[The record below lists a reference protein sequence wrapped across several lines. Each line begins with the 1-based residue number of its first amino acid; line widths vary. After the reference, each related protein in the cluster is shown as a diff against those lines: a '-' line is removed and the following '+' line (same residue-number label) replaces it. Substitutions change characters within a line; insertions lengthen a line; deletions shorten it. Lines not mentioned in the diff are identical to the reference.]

1 MNTKAQISDIDLTPD
16 VDLTESRLDILPYK
30 GIMDCNSPHVGG
42 VLNNVYKKEIPKG
55 DGRKLVCVHNGDV
68 WSVKQNSD
76 YFDLYKGNTVKASF
90 LAFTVTKNNKGK
102 EVSFYSAAYP
112 FSVDTTLVTIKI
124 LSSQLFVSANGKI
137 KKITLP
143 SWSYAFHICY
153 GTYNNEYCLIVVFAP
168 SEFIETSKA
177 QFVQAYIPLTPGSSS
192 NYAID
197 TDPQTIYYY
206 KNSDKEYNAST
217 VSRADLNLCKWCQY
231 AGTELKVET
240 PDPTGL
246 PLNSIECPPVNYNVL
261 TDGTYNH
268 RGERSGSL
276 VLYNKQPFA
285 LSGGQSIV
293 SYEVDF
299 LVSNVYLSS
308 NSLTAGALIIKDNNF
323 IIYEYGYNYSWDE
336 NFISAKNGLITTK
349 FVLTNAY
356 DLKKEKAIRTSLAY
370 FDEMLFKY
378 EKTGTEK
385 INDFTLMNVATG
397 YNEQVQVMGEE
408 RSIVP
413 ILPETQI
420 YWPSNLNI
428 SYENV
433 VWFNEEYL
441 PSINVYV
448 AKVSE
453 GAAKYY
459 STLYF
464 NSAGVF
470 ANSVIQSNYVG
481 YLYPVQADGNT
492 LLPVAL
498 NEEIS
503 FLQNNQAL
511 VTSGDT
517 KYLAAHD
524 SYKNII
530 FAYYLYN
537 QGQLDNLFL
546 IQTGFYGIN
555 GDYIYPITIINEVMS
570 VGDAILWVGDLKYLG
585 AFPLMAL
592 FWSELDK
599 SIYVFTGDNNLK
611 KLKEAYRI
619 NTIGAIYCDPARL
632 TMFIS
637 TDIGLIVLYQEQVF
651 LLDYPLIESSEKIYY
666 DNEKYVVGDNLLS
679 FSFFAGSESQAIKIK
694 TEFYGESRM
703 IKSVNDCVFV
713 RITKNDSI
721 TSGTVKIKAYTLTEK
736 TSESTE
742 QIYSISEKNF
752 DTSGQCLLQ
761 YQPQFQ
767 TGVGFAAE
775 LESDFPI
782 AYMGISHQPEAI
794 QQAPKGKQNVIATPV
809 SKPNSSTFKFE

>member
-42 VLNNVYKKEIPKG
+42 VLNNVYKKKINTGTKE
-55 DGRKLVCVHNGDV
+55 LVCVHDGDV
-68 WSVKQNSD
+68 WSVLKNGD
-76 YFDLYKGNTVKASF
+76 YFNLYKGDTQKAQF
-90 LAFTVTKNNKGK
+90 LSYSVTKINNGK
-102 EVSFYSAAYP
+102 KVSFYSPANPYE
-112 FSVDTTLVTIKI
+112 VDSKVVTLEI
-124 LSSQLFVSANGKI
+124 LSSKLVVSANGQRKNI
-137 KKITLP
+137 NFP
-143 SWSYAFHICY
+143 SWAYAFHICY

-168 SEFIETSKA
+168 SEFIETSNA

-192 NYAID
+192 NYPID
-197 TDPQTIYYY
+197 TNPQTIYYY
-206 KNSDKEYNAST
+206 KNRDDDYNAST

-231 AGTELKVET
+231 VGAELKVET

-268 RGERSGSL
+268 RGERSGAL
-276 VLYNKQPFA
+276 ILYNKQPFA
-285 LSGGQSIV
+285 ALLGQDILT
-293 SYEVDF
+293 YEVDF
-299 LVSNVYLSS
+299 LVNNQILTSS
-308 NSLTAGALIIKDNNF
+308 DIMNGGPLIVKDNNF
-323 IIYEYGYNYSWDE
+323 ITYEDKYIDSWSQY
-336 NFISAKNGLITTK
+336 FISAKNGLITTK
-349 FVLTNAY
+349 LVLNNAY
-356 DLKKEKAIRTSLAY
+356 DLENEKLIHSSLAY
-370 FDEMLFKY
+370 FDEILFIYK
-378 EKTGTEK
+378 KTGTET

-397 YNEQVQVMGEE
+397 YNEQVQSIGGS
-408 RSIVP
+408 RSICP

-420 YWPSNLNI
+420 YWPSNLNV
-428 SYENV
+428 SYENKS
-433 VWFNEEYL
+433 WYEEEYL
-441 PSINVYV
+441 PFINLYV

-453 GAAKYY
+453 GAAKYF
-459 STLYF
+459 STLIF
-464 NSAGVF
+464 NSNGVF
-470 ANSVIQSNYVG
+470 TNSVIKSNYVG

-492 LLPVAL
+492 LLPIAL
-498 NEEIS
+498 SEEITI
-503 FLQNNQAL
+503 LQNNQAL

-555 GDYIYPITIINEVMS
+555 GDYIYPITITNEVMS
-570 VGDAILWVGDLKYLG
+570 VGDAILWVGDLKFLG

-592 FWSELDK
+592 FWSKLDK
-599 SIYVFTGDNNLK
+599 SIYIFTGDNNLK

-619 NTIGAIYCDPARL
+619 NTVGAIYCDPARL

-651 LLDYPLIESSEKIYY
+651 LLDYPLIESNEKIYY

-679 FSFFAGSESQAIKIK
+679 FSPFENAESQAIRIK

-713 RITKNDSI
+713 RITKNGSL

-736 TSESTE
+736 TSESVE

-767 TGVGFAAE
+767 TGVGFAVE
-775 LESDFPI
+775 LESDFPV

-794 QQAPKGKQNVIATPV
+794 QQAPKGKQNVIATPI

>member
-30 GIMDCNSPHVGG
+30 GIMDCNSPQVGG
-42 VLNNVYKKEIPKG
+42 VLNNVYKKKITLEEG
-55 DGRKLVCVHNGDV
+55 YELVCVHNGDV
-68 WSVKQNSD
+68 WSVHNGGEVFELHKNNMVKNFFSP
-76 YFDLYKGNTVKASF
+76 YYYKP
-90 LAFTVTKNNKGK
+90 LNKGK
-102 EVSFYSAAYP
+102 GAQFYDP
-112 FSVDTTLVTIKI
+112 KNGELIRLII
-124 LSSQLFVSANGKI
+124 LTNQLFVSANGQSKYI
-137 KKITLP
+137 DFP
-143 SWSYAFHICY
+143 SWPYAFHVCF
-153 GTYNNEYCLIVVFAP
+153 GTYNNEYCLIVVFSPA
-168 SEFIETSKA
+168 EFIETSNA
-177 QFVQAYIPLTPGSSS
+177 QFIQAYIPLTPGSSS
-192 NYAID
+192 VYSVD
-197 TDPQTIYYY
+197 TNPQTIYYA
-206 KNSDKEYNAST
+206 NRLNNKEAKS

-231 AGTELKVET
+231 TGTELNVET

-285 LSGGQSIV
+285 IAYEDIFT
-293 SYEVDF
+293 YEVDSVV
-299 LVSNVYLSS
+299 LDSEEGIALYL
-308 NSLTAGALIIKDNNF
+308 KDDNF
-323 IIYEYGYNYSWDE
+323 YVFTYTKASSWDE
-336 NFISAKNGLITTK
+336 IFISAKNGLITTRLAG
-349 FVLTNAY
+349 VNAY
-356 DLKKEKAIRTSLAY
+356 DLENEKWIIASHAY
-370 FDEMLFKY
+370 FDEILFKY
-378 EKTGTEK
+378 EKTGTET
-385 INDFTLMNVATG
+385 INDFTLMTIATG
-397 YNEQVQVMGEE
+397 YNEQIQSIGGS
-408 RSIVP
+408 RSICP

-420 YWPSNLNI
+420 YWPSNLNV
-428 SYENV
+428 SYENKGFYV
-433 VWFNEEYL
+433 LNTL
-441 PSINVYV
+441 THINLYV
-448 AKVSE
+448 AKASE
-453 GAAKYY
+453 GAAKYF
-459 STLYF
+459 STLIF
-464 NSAGVF
+464 DSEGVIT
-470 ANSVIQSNYVG
+470 NSVIKSNYVG

-498 NEEIS
+498 NEEIT

-511 VTSGDT
+511 VTSGNT
-517 KYLAAHD
+517 KYLATHD

-530 FAYYLYN
+530 LAYYLYN

-570 VGDAILWVGDLKYLG
+570 VGDAILWVGDLKFLG

-592 FWSELDK
+592 FWSKLDK
-599 SIYVFTGDNNLK
+599 SIYIFTGDNNLK

-651 LLDYPLIESSEKIYY
+651 LLDYPLIESNEKIYY
-666 DNEKYVVGDNLLS
+666 DNEKYVVNDNLLS
-679 FSFFAGSESQAIKIK
+679 FSSFADSESQTIRIKS
-694 TEFYGESRM
+694 EFYGESRM

-767 TGVGFAAE
+767 TGVGFSVE
-775 LESDFPI
+775 VESDFPV